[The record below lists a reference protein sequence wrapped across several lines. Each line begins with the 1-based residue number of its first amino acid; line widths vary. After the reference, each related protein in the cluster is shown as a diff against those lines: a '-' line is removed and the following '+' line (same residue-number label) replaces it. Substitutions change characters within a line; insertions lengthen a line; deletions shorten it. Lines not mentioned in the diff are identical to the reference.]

1 LNHSENSIP
10 LILPEATK
18 PFILPLGWS
27 IVENAVQPTVLGPE
41 GDLQIAFLVL
51 PNSGEPAQMATQ
63 AWRMV
68 EQDFDQPIRQQTE
81 AAAAGGWD
89 ATHQIVHLATQSGG
103 NMHIAI
109 LRRLGDRMYLSLIS
123 GTAAALSRRGANL
136 GEIVDGWR
144 PDALPEV
151 SLAGRLAAPWTEAL
165 AAELRHFLTE
175 SLQALNVPGAS
186 VALVQDGRVVFAEG
200 FGIAEVGSGRPVNA
214 HTPFMIGSTT
224 KALTTLMMAR
234 LVDQGKM
241 AWSTPVTTLLP
252 GFSLADA
259 VVSRQLEM
267 RHTVSAS
274 TGMPR
279 RDIDFLFRN
288 QGVTPEDRMAEMRSM
303 SPTTGF
309 GETFQYS
316 NHLVA
321 AGGYAAA
328 QAFALDFRQNSCQ
341 DLGQPDSAKF
351 SLQQA
356 YQLAMEELVFQP
368 LSMSATGLSA
378 PPPSVRAEPHGLDF
392 EGNCVPIDPNLERF
406 VTSVA
411 PAGALWSTA
420 LDLANYIQVELNQG
434 QTAAGASLLR
444 PESLAER
451 SKPGIKITADF
462 SYGLGLFR
470 ENHHGL
476 LILGH
481 GGNTLG
487 FSSDLYFLAE
497 HGVGAVLLTNRRNTN
512 LFLAAVRQKVFELLF
527 DAPPSASQMVA
538 AAQRSS
544 AATLGRR
551 LSRVQSRTNAAPWL
565 AELAGEYRSAELG
578 PLSISVRDGI
588 VWAQFQSWQSP
599 LGTEIAQNAERFLVL
614 TGAPWSGELRLRVLN
629 ATSDSLPRLL
639 LDGGQTQYTFERLPP
654 TATEP

>member
-1 LNHSENSIP
+1 MALDFRYLESSLNHPDQPIS
-10 LILPEATK
+10 LILPEATH
-18 PFILPLGWS
+18 PFLLPLGWS
-27 IVENAVQPTVLGPE
+27 IVEDAALPTVVGPE
-41 GDLQIAFLVL
+41 GDLRIAFLVL
-51 PNSGEPAQMATQ
+51 PTGGEPAEIALQ
-63 AWRMV
+63 AWRVV
-68 EQDFDQPIRQQTE
+68 EEDFEQPIRQQTE

-89 ATHQIVHLATQSGG
+89 ATYQIVYLAAQSGG

-109 LRRLGDRMYLSLIS
+109 LRRLGGQMYISLLS
-123 GTAAALSRRGANL
+123 GTAAGFSRRGANV

-144 PDALPEV
+144 PDTLSEI
-151 SLAGRLAAPWTEAL
+151 SLAGRPAASWTEEL
-165 AAELRHFLTE
+165 AAELRHFLVE
-175 SLQALNVPGAS
+175 ALRTLKVPGAS
-186 VALVQDGRVVFAEG
+186 LAIVQDGRVVFAEG
-200 FGIAEVGSGRPVNA
+200 FGTTEVGSGRTVNA

-259 VVSRQLEM
+259 EVTRQLEI

-274 TGMPR
+274 TGMAR
-279 RDIDFLFRN
+279 RDIDFLFRTE
-288 QGVTPEDRMAEMRSM
+288 GVTPEDRMAEMRAM

-328 QAFALDFRQNSCQ
+328 RAFAPAGL
-341 DLGQPDSAKF
+341 
-351 SLQQA
+351 SLQKA
-356 YQLAMEELVFQP
+356 YELAMEELVFQP
-368 LSMSATGLSA
+368 ISMSATGLAA
-378 PPPSVRAEPHGLDF
+378 PSGNERAEPHGFDF
-392 EGNCVPIDPNLERF
+392 EGDCVPIDPTLERF

-420 LDLANYIQVELNQG
+420 IDLAKYLQLELNQG
-434 QTAAGASLLR
+434 QTAAGEPLLR

-476 LILGH
+476 LVLGH

-487 FSSDLYFLAE
+487 FSSDLYFLPE
-497 HGVGAVLLTNRRNTN
+497 HGIGAVLLTNRRNTN
-512 LFLAAVRQKVFELLF
+512 LFLAAVRQKIFELLF
-527 DAPPSASQMVA
+527 DAPRSASQTVA

-544 AATLGRR
+544 ADAVQRR
-551 LSRVQSRTNAAPWL
+551 HARVQSGSNAAPWL
-565 AELAGEYRSAELG
+565 AELAGQYRCAELG
-578 PLSISVRDGI
+578 PLTIAVQNGVVS
-588 VWAQFQSWQSP
+588 AQFQSWKSP
-599 LGTEIAQNAERFLVL
+599 LGTEIAQNAERFVVL
-614 TGAPWSGELRLRVLN
+614 TSAPWSGELRLRVLQ
-629 ATSDSLPRLL
+629 ATRESGQRLL
-639 LDGGQTQYTFERLPP
+639 LDGGQIQYTFERV
-654 TATEP
+654 AQAAAEA